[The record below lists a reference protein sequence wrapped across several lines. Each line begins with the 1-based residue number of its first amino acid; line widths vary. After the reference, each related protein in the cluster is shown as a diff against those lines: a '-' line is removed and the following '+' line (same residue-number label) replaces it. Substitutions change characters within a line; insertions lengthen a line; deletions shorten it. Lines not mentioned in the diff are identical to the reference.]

1 MPLLVAAHLEVDVAQ
16 ALVAERLGE
25 QARQGADLFVV
36 VADDGAEAERL
47 GELVLLAA
55 AEDLDALELAVLVE
69 QRRLRAV
76 GVVGLLRPHLQRHR
90 RVEQREVLDPDLV
103 ALVEVLVAVGGEGV
117 GDARVHAGAEEREL
131 ALLLELRGQRHLVEV
146 GLVDGLAAR
155 LALCHVDVGG
165 AALEARGHDRLV
177 ELGDD
182 GVDDELAAFAGL
194 GDGIGIG
201 GVDELRQ
208 RLAVADL
215 AGDERGALLVVVC
228 DDDLGDGRI
237 AAEVPGED
245 LALHAGADDKDL
257 HRALPPRDRAR
268 AGAGTSSHRRGSTTS
283 TVERQASTRRLSQNI
298 RRIVA
303 NIACRT
309 DG

>member
-1 MPLLVAAHLEVDVAQ
+1 MPRAHEGEVGVDAAAVGVAAHLEVHVAQ
-16 ALVAERLGE
+16 ALVTEHLGE

-55 AEDLDALELAVLVE
+55 AEDLDALELAVLVQ

-76 GVVGLLRPHLQRHR
+76 GVVGLLRPHLQRDR
-90 RVEQREVLDPDLV
+90 RVEEREVLDPDLE

-117 GDARVHAGAEEREL
+117 GDARVHAGAEEGQL
-131 ALLLELRGQRHLVEV
+131 ALLRELRGERHLVEV
-146 GLVDGLAAR
+146 RLVDGLRAR
-155 LALCHVDVGG
+155 LALGHVDVGG
-165 AALEARGHDRLV
+165 AALEARRHDRLV

-194 GDGIGIG
+194 GDGVGVG
-201 GVDELRQ
+201 GVDEHGQ

-215 AGDERGALLVVVC
+215 AGDERGALLVVVG
-228 DDDLGDGRI
+228 DDDLGDGGI

-257 HRALPPRDRAR
+257 HGVSP
-268 AGAGTSSHRRGSTTS
+268 SS
-283 TVERQASTRRLSQNI
+283 
-298 RRIVA
+298 
-303 NIACRT
+303 
-309 DG
+309 